1 MPEIICNTSPLQ
13 YLHQIGQLSIIP
25 ALAGSITVPTSVQL
39 ELNIGIEKGLDLPK
53 IEDLKWIKI
62 RAPISAKAA
71 SLITDLGPGES
82 QVLMLALEMPGSIVL
97 LDDALARRVAIA
109 KGIPIKGTLGLLLD
123 AKQAGQLTAV
133 KPSLDRLQELGF
145 RLAKETREAVLKLA
159 GESQDSTTEEQR
171 YRERKT

>member
-13 YLHQIGQLSIIP
+13 YLHQIGQLSIVP
-25 ALAGSITVPTSVQL
+25 ALAGSITVPPSAQL

-53 IEDLKWIKI
+53 VEDLKWIRI

-123 AKQAGQLTAV
+123 AKRAGQLTSV

-145 RLAKETREAVLKLA
+145 RLVNETREAVLKLA
-159 GESQDSTTEEQR
+159 GESQDSTT
-171 YRERKT
+171 